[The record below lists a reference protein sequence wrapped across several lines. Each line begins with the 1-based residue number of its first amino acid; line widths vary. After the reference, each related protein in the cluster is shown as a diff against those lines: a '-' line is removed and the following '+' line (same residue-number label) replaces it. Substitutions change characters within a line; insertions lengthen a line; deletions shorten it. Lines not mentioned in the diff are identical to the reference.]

1 MMRTRFSSF
10 TRLRLGRCIL
20 VIALG
25 LLITSDGQAQETS
38 PRVDTEEA
46 GNTSALATDLLES
59 GRVQIRVHIDPNE
72 GQGIVV
78 GQQTRLLIEILT
90 DSRFSRAPQ
99 YPELT
104 IQGAISLLPEQM
116 GTNFTEPI
124 DGTTFSGQRRGYVI
138 FPQRTGTL
146 TIPSLEIPVGIA
158 GIAGV
163 DGDDSNIVL
172 RTAAIEL
179 EISGRA
185 GVEEAQQVVT
195 TPELEIQDEWNRDF
209 DGLEAG
215 DAIERR
221 IRIRG
226 TKILGMLL
234 PPLHFEAPPGIAVYA
249 DKPRILDRVNRGQY
263 RGERTQKITYVLQ
276 ERGSFEISPLEI
288 RWWNPETGSLEVE
301 LVPGQTFEVSDAGL
315 GASNTSALTDGFA
328 RWRKRLRAWGI
339 DGLRW
344 LLVHWLAVA
353 LLSGSAFVVW
363 RKAPLASKRIAALVD
378 QAQTRRRDSESFAYK
393 RLIRSLRRDDPE
405 QIATRYWRWRE
416 HLAWPALDDASD
428 STAPG
433 PKPSN
438 TPLPGHVMPLW
449 RHFEATRYGTYP
461 GTEGDSSEPIDRPAL
476 RKELRELRAAW
487 HRQQVEQN
495 RRKRT
500 AEFAPRQLN
509 PHT

>member
-1 MMRTRFSSF
+1 MMQARFPTSA
-10 TRLRLGRCIL
+10 RRQLLRGALI
-20 VIALG
+20 VALG
-25 LLITSDGQAQETS
+25 MLISIYGQAQETS
-38 PRVDTEEA
+38 PPADAEEA
-46 GNTSALATDLLES
+46 VNTSALATDLLES

-146 TIPSLEIPVGIA
+146 SIPSLEIPVGV
-158 GIAGV
+158 AGV
-163 DGDDSNIVL
+163 DEDDGSIVL

-179 EISGRA
+179 HIGVRA
-185 GVEEAQQVVT
+185 GVEEAQRVVT
-195 TPELEIQDEWNRDF
+195 TPRLEIQDEWDRDF
-209 DGLEAG
+209 EGLEAG

-226 TKILGMLL
+226 TQILGMLL
-234 PPLHFEAPPGIAVYA
+234 PPLRFEAPPGIAVYA

-263 RGERTQKITYVLQ
+263 SGERSQKITYVLQ
-276 ERGSFEISPLEI
+276 ERGSFQISPLEI
-288 RWWNPETGSLEVE
+288 RWWNPDTGSLNVE
-301 LVPGQTFEVSDAGL
+301 RVPGQTFEVSDAGF
-315 GASNTSALTDGFA
+315 GASNTSALTDGLALWYEQF
-328 RWRKRLRAWGI
+328 LAWGI
-339 DGLRW
+339 DSLRW

-353 LLSGSAFVVW
+353 LLIGSAFVVW
-363 RKAPLASKRIAALVD
+363 REAPLASRRIAKRVD
-378 QAQTRRRDSESFAYK
+378 QALTHRRDSESFAYK
-393 RLIRSLRRDDPE
+393 ALTRSLQRDDPD
-405 QIATRYWRWRE
+405 QISTCYWRWRE
-416 HLAWPALDDASD
+416 HLAWPALDSPADAASQ
-428 STAPG
+428 G
-433 PKPSN
+433 PKLSN
-438 TPLPGHVMPLW
+438 TPFGGAAMPLW
-449 RHFEATRYGTYP
+449 RHFEATRYGNA
-461 GTEGDSSEPIDRPAL
+461 GNASDQFDASAL
-476 RKELRELRAAW
+476 RRELREFRARW
-487 HRQQVEQN
+487 QRQQAETD
-495 RRKRT
+495 RRKKA